1 MRPLFVLGSRIFLVI
16 VGGLCSS
23 LLLRTLASRLTR
35 GTGEAGRRAAK
46 AATWRPLG
54 VMGVWLVGFIG
65 YAVLGVY
72 AFNRLP
78 GGSRVPPRSSTGYT
92 LEEDAPNFG
101 SIYPPNHLYG
111 PLPSEDRIFDLQV
124 DGSWA
129 AGATEVPPDPGLGG
143 DPNPSYLYFLLDM
156 RDGNET
162 IYGSLGA
169 LNADLAKH
177 GLRNH
182 FKPFGAVFRH
192 YRAAWFDWL
201 ACAVEAL
208 VPIAALGLLAWL
220 IARARQ
226 TVREDGVDGGV

>member
-111 PLPSEDRIFDLQV
+111 PLPSEDRISIFKLME
-124 DGSWA
+124 
-129 AGATEVPPDPGLGG
+129 AGQRVRQRCRLILGWGVIQIRVTFTSFSICGTETK
-143 DPNPSYLYFLLDM
+143 PSTAPW
-156 RDGNET
+156 E
-162 IYGSLGA
+162 
-169 LNADLAKH
+169 H
-177 GLRNH
+177 
-182 FKPFGAVFRH
+182 
-192 YRAAWFDWL
+192 
-201 ACAVEAL
+201 
-208 VPIAALGLLAWL
+208 
-220 IARARQ
+220 
-226 TVREDGVDGGV
+226 